1 MSTIDVNTLLKEKSG
16 DFKLKILSGNNG
28 LGRKITVPDINR
40 PGLALTGF
48 FGHFPYERMQI
59 IGTSEYV
66 YLKHLV

>member
-1 MSTIDVNTLLKEKSG
+1 MSTIDVNMLLKEKSG
-16 DFKLKILSGNNG
+16 YFKLELLSGNNG

-59 IGTSEYV
+59 IGTSVKAYG
-66 YLKHLV
+66 L